1 MIDKVEIQKM
11 LLDLES
17 DRVERTVS
25 TTNIDKFWQAI
36 CAFANDLLDYRK
48 QWYLILGADDDGNV
62 QPINITMDYS
72 EKALIGL
79 FN

>member
-25 TTNIDKFWQAI
+25 TTNIDKF
-36 CAFANDLLDYRK
+36 
-48 QWYLILGADDDGNV
+48 
-62 QPINITMDYS
+62 
-72 EKALIGL
+72 
-79 FN
+79 